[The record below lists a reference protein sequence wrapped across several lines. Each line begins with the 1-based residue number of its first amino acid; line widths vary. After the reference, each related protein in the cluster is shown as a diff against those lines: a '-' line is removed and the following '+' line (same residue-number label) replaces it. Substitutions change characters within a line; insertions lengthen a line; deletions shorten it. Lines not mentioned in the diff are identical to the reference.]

1 MEQNKHTYYY
11 DNNEIKNPNEQKNQ
25 NKVINTE
32 DWNEIASESAYKY
45 RNEGE
50 SVYNENYMKNIKEN
64 IEEFAEEA
72 LDESEAVINKAK
84 LKTESF
90 KDKLEEF
97 ASDCADTIKK
107 VGKNI
112 AEASKNVIEKTKEK
126 ISELTKKNDNNN

>member
-1 MEQNKHTYYY
+1 MDMDHNKHTYYY
-11 DNNEIKNPNEQKNQ
+11 DNNEIKNPNK
-25 NKVINTE
+25 KSE

-50 SVYNENYMKNIKEN
+50 SVYNENYMKKIKEN
-64 IEEFAEEA
+64 VEEFAEEA
-72 LDESEAVINKAK
+72 LDESKVVINKTK
-84 LKTESF
+84 LKSESF

-112 AEASKNVIEKTKEK
+112 AEVSRNVLEKTKEK
-126 ISELTKKNDNNN
+126 ISELTKKNNNNDNM

>member
-1 MEQNKHTYYY
+1 MDMDHNKHTYYY
-11 DNNEIKNPNEQKNQ
+11 DNNEINNPNK
-25 NKVINTE
+25 KSE

-50 SVYNENYMKNIKEN
+50 SVYNENYMKKIKEN
-64 IEEFAEEA
+64 VEEFTEEA
-72 LDESEAVINKAK
+72 LDESKAVINKTK
-84 LKTESF
+84 LKSESF

-112 AEASKNVIEKTKEK
+112 AEVSRNVLEKTKEK
-126 ISELTKKNDNNN
+126 ISELTKKNNNNDNM

>member
-1 MEQNKHTYYY
+1 MDHNKHTYYY
-11 DNNEIKNPNEQKNQ
+11 DNNEIKNPNK
-25 NKVINTE
+25 KSE

-50 SVYNENYMKNIKEN
+50 SVYNENYMKKIKEN
-64 IEEFAEEA
+64 VEEFAEEA
-72 LDESEAVINKAK
+72 LDESKAVINKTN
-84 LKTESF
+84 LKSESF

-112 AEASKNVIEKTKEK
+112 AEVSRNVLEKTKEK
-126 ISELTKKNDNNN
+126 ISELTKKNNNNDNM

>member
-1 MEQNKHTYYY
+1 MDMDHNKHTYYY
-11 DNNEIKNPNEQKNQ
+11 DNNEIKNPNK
-25 NKVINTE
+25 KSE

-50 SVYNENYMKNIKEN
+50 SVYNENYMKKIKEN
-64 IEEFAEEA
+64 VEEFAEEA
-72 LDESEAVINKAK
+72 LDESKAVINKTN
-84 LKTESF
+84 LKSESF

-112 AEASKNVIEKTKEK
+112 AEVSRNVLEKTKEK
-126 ISELTKKNDNNN
+126 ISELTKKNNNNDNM